1 MQGGEGDM
9 KGIIPRMND
18 AVFQKISDD
27 IARNPSMQFLV
38 TASYFELYNE
48 VIYVSRITCQIWFD
62 MRIDWD

>member
-62 MRIDWD
+62 MRID

>member
-48 VIYVSRITCQIWFD
+48 VIYVSRITC
-62 MRIDWD
+62 